1 MSKDIELRHILP
13 NGHHRSSSSSDKM
26 SGSGS
31 FRSSPPHD
39 ILTDTVSTV
48 PPVYSTVPE
57 AQAEHSRYNAQQVK
71 NAHAVPPP
79 QTEYTSPVG
88 MDEPNEYDM
97 IPDNNKRRENRSLSP
112 GVAPG
117 VAPLM
122 ADNVLYGTPVDEKLK
137 HRSLTM
143 EKANSEGKQR
153 RFTGSTSSHMVVKE
167 PSDGGGL
174 CTGRCCGVCLMLV
187 LVFVVAFLAV
197 AALVLVLSIM
207 FQIYPVCDCT
217 KSELFSLSF
226 SLSLS
231 LFLSLSLS
239 LSVYIPSY
247 CIYKTHV

>member
-13 NGHHRSSSSSDKM
+13 NGHRSSSSSDKM

-39 ILTDTVSTV
+39 VSTDVVGGV

-57 AQAEHSRYNAQQVK
+57 AQAAHSSYSAQQVK
-71 NAHAVPPP
+71 NSHGVPPP

-88 MDEPNEYDM
+88 MDMPNEYDL

-112 GVAPG
+112 GG
-117 VAPLM
+117 APLM
-122 ADNVLYGTPVDEKLK
+122 AENVLYGAPADEKLK

-143 EKANSEGKQR
+143 EKAQAERQQQR
-153 RFTGSTSSHMVVKE
+153 RFTGSLSSQMIKE
-167 PSDGGGL
+167 PSDGSAT

-197 AALVLVLSIM
+197 ASLVLVLSIM

-217 KSELFSLSF
+217 KSESVI
-226 SLSLS
+226 
-231 LFLSLSLS
+231 SLSLS
-239 LSVYIPSY
+239 LSR
-247 CIYKTHV
+247 TAL

>member
-1 MSKDIELRHILP
+1 MMSKDIELRQILP

-39 ILTDTVSTV
+39 VATDTVSAV

-71 NAHAVPPP
+71 NAHAVP

-88 MDEPNEYDM
+88 LDQPNEYDM
-97 IPDNNKRRENRSLSP
+97 IPDNNKRRDNRSLSP
-112 GVAPG
+112 GVAPL
-117 VAPLM
+117 VAE
-122 ADNVLYGTPVDEKLK
+122 NVLYGAPADEKLK

-143 EKANSEGKQR
+143 EKAKSERQQQR
-153 RFTGSTSSHMVVKE
+153 RFTGSLSSQIVKE
-167 PSDGGGL
+167 PADGGGIF
-174 CTGRCCGVCLMLV
+174 TGRCCGIGLMLV

-217 KSELFSLSF
+217 TSELCCSLT
-226 SLSLS
+226 LSLS
-231 LFLSLSLS
+231 
-239 LSVYIPSY
+239 I
-247 CIYKTHV
+247 

>member
-39 ILTDTVSTV
+39 IATDTVSAV

-57 AQAEHSRYNAQQVK
+57 AQADHSRYNAQQVK
-71 NAHAVPPP
+71 NAHAVP

-88 MDEPNEYDM
+88 LDQPNEYDM
-97 IPDNNKRRENRSLSP
+97 IPDNNKRRDNRSLSP
-112 GVAPG
+112 GVAP
-117 VAPLM
+117 LM
-122 ADNVLYGTPVDEKLK
+122 AENVLYGAPADEKLR
-137 HRSLTM
+137 HQSL
-143 EKANSEGKQR
+143 KIKSEQQQR
-153 RFTGSTSSHMVVKE
+153 RFTGTLSSQIVKE
-167 PSDGGGL
+167 PADRGGV

-207 FQIYPVCDCT
+207 FQIYPICDCT
-217 KSELFSLSF
+217 ATSELHFSL

-231 LFLSLSLS
+231 LFLFLHLFLFLFTFHSLSY
-239 LSVYIPSY
+239 VYESFG
-247 CIYKTHV
+247 

>member
-13 NGHHRSSSSSDKM
+13 NGHRSSTSSDKM

-39 ILTDTVSTV
+39 VATDTVSSV

-57 AQAEHSRYNAQQVK
+57 AQAAHSSYTAHHVK
-71 NAHAVPPP
+71 NSQGIP
-79 QTEYTSPVG
+79 QSEYTSPVG
-88 MDEPNEYDM
+88 MDLPNEYDM
-97 IPDNNKRRENRSLSP
+97 IPDNNKRRDNRSLSP
-112 GVAPG
+112 GVAP
-117 VAPLM
+117 LM
-122 ADNVLYGTPVDEKLK
+122 AENVLYGAPTDEKLK

-143 EKANSEGKQR
+143 EKANSERQQQR
-153 RFTGSTSSHMVVKE
+153 RFTGSMSSQMVKE
-167 PSDGGGL
+167 PANEGAV
-174 CTGRCCGVCLMLV
+174 CTGKCCGVCLMLV

-217 KSELFSLSF
+217 KSELLSL

-231 LFLSLSLS
+231 LFLFLPLSLC
-239 LSVYIPSY
+239 P
-247 CIYKTHV
+247 